1 MLTAT
6 SCSCDIMFKILH
18 KINPF
23 GPTSCPETCDVRL
36 IFLLNFFL
44 CPRNYYNNNN
54 STIQENLL
62 VLPGQMHRN
71 LSYEIV
77 LGTVDGRNEIRRGVN
92 GVVLEYDDKKSDLLS
107 CDEYKEFTISKLD
120 ERHLSVELSTNTGL
134 ITILDYYSEEDFE
147 ISTMTV
153 ASGDTNGASWLL
165 GQNIRGEMQHFI

>member
-1 MLTAT
+1 
-6 SCSCDIMFKILH
+6 
-18 KINPF
+18 
-23 GPTSCPETCDVRL
+23 
-36 IFLLNFFL
+36 
-44 CPRNYYNNNN
+44 
-54 STIQENLL
+54 
-62 VLPGQMHRN
+62 MHRN

-92 GVVLEYDDKKSDLLS
+92 GVVLEYDDKNSDLLS

-120 ERHLSVELSTNTGL
+120 ERHLSVEVSTNTGL

-165 GQNIRGEMQHFI
+165 GQNIRGETSSISL